1 MIVEAR
7 VVGRPQEI
15 EDRTVRIEPG
25 EHPLR
30 ALIEALVADELDG
43 FAQRQRERS
52 LLRILTPAD
61 LARGVDTGRYGAEP
75 LASQAAPPLTAAVAR
90 AIEAFEDGLY
100 FVFVGDQQV
109 ESLDATVTIG
119 PQTRLRLV
127 RLVALAGG

>member
-7 VVGRPQEI
+7 VVGRPRDI
-15 EDRTVRIEPG
+15 EDRSVGIEPG

-30 ALIEALVADELDG
+30 AVIEALVAGELDA
-43 FAQRQRERS
+43 FAERQRERS

-61 LARGVDTGRYGAEP
+61 LARGVDTGRYATEP
-75 LASQAAPPLTAAVAR
+75 RAAQAAPPLAAAVAR
-90 AIEAFEDGLY
+90 AVEAFEDGLY
-100 FVFVGDQQV
+100 FVFVDDHQV
-109 ESLDATVTIG
+109 ESLDATVTVG